1 MRETLS
7 QLRLRELL
15 LEVQDRIEQ
24 IVEGRDRLDGLIDAI
39 LAITSGLKLD
49 ATLRAIVHTAAELV
63 DARYGAL
70 GVRGY
75 DHRLVEFV
83 YEGIDEETRHLIG
96 SLPEGRG
103 VLGALIEEPKPIRLD
118 DISRHPAS
126 VGFPLH
132 HPPMRTFLGVPVRIR
147 DEVFGNLYL
156 TEKADGQPFSD
167 DDEVLVQALAAA
179 AGIAVDNA
187 RLFEES
193 RTREAWIE
201 ATRDIGTQMLAGADP
216 AMVFRLIAEEALT
229 LMAGAATLVAV
240 PLDDEAPACEVDD
253 LVIVEVA
260 GEISPAVKQMTV
272 AVSGT
277 SIGGV
282 FHDRTPRRFDRLD
295 LAVDGPVEPGPA
307 LVLPLRAADTVAG
320 VLVALRSA
328 DEQPFSDKQLD
339 MMAAFADQAALAWR
353 LATAQRQM
361 REVEILTDR
370 DRIARDLHDHVIQRL
385 FAVGLTLQ
393 GAAPRARV
401 PAVRESICSS
411 IDDLQEII
419 QEIRS
424 AIFDL
429 HAGPSRA
436 TGLRHRLDKV
446 IDQLAIPALHTT
458 VQYTGPLSVVDT
470 VLANHAEAVL
480 REAVS
485 NAVRHANATSLA
497 INVSVE
503 DDVRV
508 EVVDDGVGISGD
520 ITESGLR
527 NLRQR
532 ADDAGGEFTVEN
544 MPTGGTL
551 LRWSAPLR

>member
-1 MRETLS
+1 MIKEIFAPHSHDAADSVDDTLES
-7 QLRLRELL
+7 TAAGIRTVKISLL
-15 LEVQDRIEQ
+15 VLGLTALIQ
-24 IVEGRDRLDGLIDAI
+24 IVIVVM
-39 LAITSGLKLD
+39 SG
-49 ATLRAIVHTAAELV
+49 
-63 DARYGAL
+63 
-70 GVRGY
+70 
-75 DHRLVEFV
+75 
-83 YEGIDEETRHLIG
+83 
-96 SLPEGRG
+96 
-103 VLGALIEEPKPIRLD
+103 
-118 DISRHPAS
+118 S
-126 VGFPLH
+126 V
-132 HPPMRTFLGVPVRIR
+132 
-147 DEVFGNLYL
+147 
-156 TEKADGQPFSD
+156 
-167 DDEVLVQALAAA
+167 ALAADT
-179 AGIAVDNA
+179 IHN
-187 RLFEES
+187 F
-193 RTREAWIE
+193 
-201 ATRDIGTQMLAGADP
+201 AD
-216 AMVFRLIAEEALT
+216 ALT
-229 LMAGAATLVAV
+229 AV
-240 PLDDEAPACEVDD
+240 PLWIAFALGAKPATRRYTYGFGR
-253 LVIVEVA
+253 VE
-260 GEISPAVKQMTV
+260 
-272 AVSGT
+272 
-277 SIGGV
+277 
-282 FHDRTPRRFDRLD
+282 D
-295 LAVDGPVEPGPA
+295 LAGSFVVAMITMSAIIAGYEAIARLIHPQQIEHVGWVA
-307 LVLPLRAADTVAG
+307 LAGLVGFIGNEWVALADTVAG

-401 PAVRESICSS
+401 PAVRESIYSS